1 LVEITLTIDEKKVNG
16 ETGDTILDVCEKN
29 GIYVPTLCHFKGLTD
44 IGACRMCIVEIGEE
58 RAAINTACTTQAGN
72 GMVVKTD
79 TEKLNELR
87 RINLE
92 LLLYERNH
100 FCMTCESAG
109 NCELQD
115 LAYKFGI
122 KESEFKGIS
131 IKYPI
136 DDTNPFIIRD
146 LNKCILCRRCIRAC
160 DEIQN
165 RRVLDVA
172 NRGFETKI
180 IADFDVPLQDSTCEF
195 CGQCVAVCPVG
206 ALTPKIAAGEGRE
219 WEIKKINTVC
229 PYCGVGCRFDLN
241 VKDEKIIKVTSNPE
255 NSVNGIALCVKGR
268 FGFDFVNHPDRLKH
282 PLIKRKGKFEETS
295 WDEVLDYVANKFIMI
310 KEKEGSNALAVLS
323 SAKCTNEE
331 NYILQKFTRAV
342 LGTNNIDHCAR
353 LCHAPTVT
361 GLVAAFG
368 SGAMTNSIEDIT
380 TKAKSYLIIGSNT
393 TEQHP
398 VIGIKI
404 RKAVREGAKLVV
416 ADPRGID
423 IANMAMIHL
432 KQRPGT
438 DVALLNGL
446 MNVIIEEDL
455 WDKEFVE
462 KRTEGFEELKETVSK
477 YEPKMVE
484 EITGVPADDIV
495 KAARILANNKPAS
508 LIYSM
513 GITQHISGHLNV
525 LSCANLQM
533 LLGNMGIPGGGVNPL
548 RGQNNVQGACDLG
561 ALPNVYTS
569 YQSVVSEENQK
580 KFEEFW
586 GVKLDNKPGLTV
598 VEMLNEAEKGKIKAM
613 YIMGENPMVSDPDVN
628 HVRKCLEN
636 LEILVVQDIFLSETA
651 KLADV
656 VLPAVSFAEKEG
668 TYTNTER
675 RVQLLGKAI
684 NPIGDSKPDWQ
695 IICEVSTKMGYPMNY
710 NSTKEIMDEIAKV
723 TPIYGGISYER
734 LDANGIQ
741 WPCPDKKHSGTPILH
756 VGKFSRGLGHFSA
769 VDHLPPK
776 ELPDDEFPYILTTGR
791 VIYHWHTGEMTR
803 RSKGLSTI
811 YPENVVEINPED
823 AMKLN
828 IKDGEKVKVISRR
841 GEIKIKANITER
853 SQPGVLFTTFHFVES
868 NANILTISAL
878 DEVSKIPELKVC
890 AVTIKK
896 I

>member
-1 LVEITLTIDEKKVNG
+1 MNIIIDGRSIRTE
-16 ETGDTILDVCEKN
+16 EQLTILDIAERE
-29 GIYVPTLCHFKGLTD
+29 GIHIPTLCYHPALPPQSVCRICLVEVEGEKVLQPACSFKVRD
-44 IGACRMCIVEIGEE
+44 K
-58 RAAINTACTTQAGN
+58 
-72 GMVVKTD
+72 MVIHTD
-79 TEKLNELR
+79 TPKVLEAR
-87 RINLE
+87 RVSLDLIIS
-92 LLLYERNH
+92 NH
-100 FCMTCESAG
+100 PLDCMTCDIAG

-115 LAYKFGI
+115 LAYEFGI
-122 KESEFKGIS
+122 KESEFKGRS
-131 IKYPI
+131 IEYPI

-165 RRVLDVA
+165 RRVLGVT

-180 IADFDVPLQDSTCEF
+180 IADFDLLLQDSTCEF

-206 ALTPKIAAGEGRE
+206 ALTPKISTGMGRE
-219 WEIKKINTVC
+219 WEFKKINTVC

-241 VKDEKIIKVTSNPE
+241 VKDEKIVKVTSNSE
-255 NSVNGIALCVKGR
+255 NPVNGIALCVKGR
-268 FGFDFVNHPDRLKH
+268 FGFDFVNHPDRLKT
-282 PLIKRKGKFEETS
+282 PLIKRNGKFEETS
-295 WDEVLDYVANKFIMI
+295 WDEALDYIVNKFIEI
-310 KEKEGSNALAVLS
+310 KESKGSDAFAVLS

-331 NYILQKFTRAV
+331 NYLLQKFTRAV

-361 GLVAAFG
+361 GLVTAFG
-368 SGAMTNSIEDIT
+368 SGAMTNSIEDIAT
-380 TKAKSYLIIGSNT
+380 EAKAYLIIGSNT

-416 ADPRGID
+416 ADPREID
-423 IANMAMIHL
+423 IAKIAMIHL
-432 KQRPGT
+432 KQKPGT

-446 MNVIIEEDL
+446 MNVIIKEDL

-477 YEPKMVE
+477 YEPKIVE
-484 EITGVPADDIV
+484 ETTGVPADDIIR
-495 KAARILANNKPAS
+495 AAEILANNKPAS

-561 ALPNVYTS
+561 ALPNVYPG
-569 YQSVVSEENQK
+569 YQSVASEGNQN

-586 GVKLDNKPGLTV
+586 KVKLDKKPGITV
-598 VEMLNEAEKGKIKAM
+598 VEMMDEAEKGNIKAM

-628 HVRKCLEN
+628 HVRKCLQS
-636 LEILVVQDIFLSETA
+636 LEFLVVQDIFLSETA

-695 IICEVSTKMGYPMNY
+695 IICELSTKMGYPMNY
-710 NSTKEIMDEIAKV
+710 NSVKEIMDEIAKV
-723 TPIYGGISYER
+723 TPIYGGISHER
-734 LDANGIQ
+734 LNTNGIQ
-741 WPCPDKKHSGTPILH
+741 WPCPDKEHPGTTILH
-756 VGKFSRGLGHFSA
+756 VEKFSRGLGHFSA

-791 VIYHWHTGEMTR
+791 VIYHWHTREMTG
-803 RSKGLSTI
+803 RSKGLDKI
-811 YPENVVEINPED
+811 YPESFVEINPED
-823 AMKLN
+823 ASKLN
-828 IKDGEKVKVISRR
+828 IKDGEIVRVISRR
-841 GEIKIKANITER
+841 GKVEVKAEVTER
-853 SQPGVLFTTFHFVES
+853 TQPGVLFMTFHFAKS
-868 NANILTISAL
+868 NANILTIRAL
-878 DEVSKIPELKVC
+878 DKVSKIPEFKVC
-890 AVTIKK
+890 AVK
-896 I
+896 IEKI

>member
-1 LVEITLTIDEKKVNG
+1 
-16 ETGDTILDVCEKN
+16 
-29 GIYVPTLCHFKGLTD
+29 
-44 IGACRMCIVEIGEE
+44 MCIVEIGE
-58 RAAINTACTTQAGN
+58 RRVAINTACTTPAGD

-87 RINLE
+87 RVNLE
-92 LLLYERNH
+92 LILYEGNH
-100 FCMTCESAG
+100 FCMTCESNG
-109 NCELQD
+109 DCELQD

-122 KESEFKGIS
+122 KESEFNPTRIE
-131 IKYPI
+131 YPI
-136 DDTNPFIIRD
+136 DNTNPFIIRD

-165 RRVLDVA
+165 RRVLNVA

-180 IADFDVPLQDSTCEF
+180 IADFDVLLQDSTCEF
-195 CGQCVAVCPVG
+195 CGQCVVVCPVG
-206 ALTPKIAAGEGRE
+206 ALTPKIAAGMGRE
-219 WEIKKINTVC
+219 WEFKKVNTVC

-241 VKDEKIIKVTSNPE
+241 IKDEKIIKITSNLK

-282 PLIKRKGKFEETS
+282 PLIKREGEFKEAS
-295 WDEVLDYVANKFIMI
+295 WDEALEYIANKFITI
-310 KEKEGSNALAVLS
+310 KEKENPNAIAVLS

-331 NYILQKFTRAV
+331 NYLLQKFTRAV

-361 GLVAAFG
+361 GLATAFG

-380 TKAKSYLIIGSNT
+380 KKAKAYLIIGSNT

-398 VIGIKI
+398 VIGIKL
-404 RKAVREGAKLVV
+404 RKAIREGAKLVV
-416 ADPRGID
+416 ADPRNID
-423 IANMAMIHL
+423 IADMAVIHL
-432 KQRPGT
+432 KQKPGT

-446 MNVIIEEDL
+446 MNVIIDEEL
-455 WDKEFVE
+455 WDRDFVM
-462 KRTEGFEELKETVSK
+462 KRTEGFEGLKETVSK
-477 YEPKMVE
+477 YKPKFVE
-484 EITGVPADDIV
+484 EITGIPADDIV

-525 LSCANLQM
+525 LSCANIQM
-533 LLGNMGIPGGGVNPL
+533 LLGNIGVEGGGVNPL

-561 ALPNVYTS
+561 ALPNVYPG
-569 YQSVVSEENQK
+569 YQSVASEENRE
-580 KFEEFW
+580 KFEKFW
-586 GVKLDNKPGLTV
+586 GVKLDNVPGLTV
-598 VEMLNEAEKGKIKAM
+598 VEMLNAAENGKIKAM

-628 HVRKCLEN
+628 HVRKCLES

-675 RVQLLGKAI
+675 RVQLSKKGI
-684 NPIGDSKPDWQ
+684 NTIGESKPDWK
-695 IICEVSTKMGYPMNY
+695 IICKLSTKMGYPMNY
-710 NSTKEIMDEIAKV
+710 NSTREIMDEIAKV
-723 TPIYGGISYER
+723 TPIYAGISHER
-734 LDANGIQ
+734 LNTTGIQ
-741 WPCPDKKHSGTPILH
+741 WPCPDKEHPGTKILH
-756 VGKFSRGLGHFSA
+756 VGKFSRGLGRFTA
-769 VDHLPPK
+769 VDHLPPE
-776 ELPDDEFPYILTTGR
+776 ELPDEEYPFILTTGR

-828 IKDGEKVKVISRR
+828 IENGEKVKVISRR
-841 GEIKIKANITER
+841 GEVEIKANVTEKT
-853 SQPGVLFTTFHFVES
+853 QPGILFITFHFPES
-868 NANILTISAL
+868 SANILTISAL
-878 DEVSKIPELKVC
+878 DKVSKIPELKVC
-890 AVTIKK
+890 AVTMKK
-896 I
+896 ILKT

>member
-1 LVEITLTIDEKKVNG
+1 MPEINISIDGHSIRTEEQLTILEVAKK
-16 ETGDTILDVCEKN
+16 E
-29 GIYVPTLCHFKGLTD
+29 GIYIPTLCYHPALPPQS
-44 IGACRMCIVEIGEE
+44 ACRICLVEVEGEKVLQP
-58 RAAINTACTTQAGN
+58 ACSFKVRN
-72 GMVVKTD
+72 KMVIQTD
-79 TEKLNELR
+79 TPKVLEAR
-87 RINLE
+87 RVSLDLIIS
-92 LLLYERNH
+92 NH
-100 FCMTCESAG
+100 PLDCMTCDIAG

-115 LAYKFGI
+115 LAYEFGI
-122 KESEFKGIS
+122 KESEFKGRS

-146 LNKCILCRRCIRAC
+146 FNKCILCRRCLRAC

-165 RRVLDVA
+165 RRVLGVT

-180 IADFDVPLQDSTCEF
+180 IADFDLPLQDSTCEF

-206 ALTPKIAAGEGRE
+206 ALTPKISTGMGRE
-219 WEIKKINTVC
+219 WEFKKINTVC

-241 VKDEKIIKVTSNPE
+241 LKDEKIVKVTSNPE
-255 NSVNGIALCVKGR
+255 NPVNGIALCVKGR
-268 FGFDFVNHPDRLKH
+268 FGFDFVNHPDRLKT
-282 PLIKRKGKFEETS
+282 PLIKRNSKFEKIS
-295 WDEVLDYVANKFIMI
+295 WDEALDYIANKFLEI
-310 KEKEGSNALAVLS
+310 KEKEGSNAFAVLS

-331 NYILQKFTRAV
+331 NYLLQKFTRAV

-380 TKAKSYLIIGSNT
+380 TKAKAYLIIGSNT

-416 ADPRGID
+416 ADPREID

-432 KQRPGT
+432 KQKPGT

-446 MNVIIEEDL
+446 MNVIIKEDL
-455 WDKEFVE
+455 WDKKFVE

-477 YEPKMVE
+477 YEPKIVE
-484 EITGVPADDIV
+484 EITWVPADDIV

-561 ALPNVYTS
+561 ALPNVYPG
-569 YQSVVSEENQK
+569 YQSVANEGNQNN
-580 KFEEFW
+580 FEEFW
-586 GVKLDNKPGLTV
+586 GVKLNKKPGLTV
-598 VEMLNEAEKGKIKAM
+598 VEMMNEAQKRNIRAM

-628 HVRKCLEN
+628 HVRKCLES
-636 LEILVVQDIFLSETA
+636 LEILIVQDIFLSETA
-651 KLADV
+651 KLADI

-695 IICEVSTKMGYPMNY
+695 IICELSTKMGYPMNY

-723 TPIYGGISYER
+723 TPIYGGISHER
-734 LDANGIQ
+734 LDADGIQ
-741 WPCPDKKHSGTPILH
+741 WPCPDKEHQGTAILH
-756 VGKFSRGLGHFSA
+756 VGKFSRGLGRFTA
-769 VDHLPPK
+769 VDHLPPE
-776 ELPDDEFPYILTTGR
+776 ELPDEEYPFILTTGR

-803 RSKGLSTI
+803 RSEGLSTI

-828 IKDGEKVKVISRR
+828 IKDGEKVKVVSRR
-841 GEIKIKANITER
+841 GEVEIKVNITER
-853 SQPGVLFTTFHFVES
+853 TQSGVLFITFHFAES
-868 NANILTISAL
+868 SANILTISAL

-890 AVTIKK
+890 AVK
-896 I
+896 IEKI